1 MILFLGKEEYHY
13 NKKITQKQSIILK
26 LKNNTMNSLSRNT
39 TSTNTYTERIVQFGE
54 GNFLRAF
61 ANWMFHEMNENAN
74 FDGGVVAVQPIEQG
88 LIKMLNDQDGLY
100 TLYLNGIKDG
110 KAISEHKIIDCIQR
124 GINPY
129 ENHADFMAIAE
140 NPDLRFVISNT
151 TEAGIAYNSEDSL
164 DDAPQKSFPGK
175 LTSLLFKRF
184 QKFDG
189 ASDKGLIIIPCEL
202 IDRNGDNLK
211 RIILQYADDW
221 NLGEG
226 FTNWINNNTTF
237 CNTLVDRIVPGYPRD
252 KMEAITEE
260 LGYKDNLVV
269 EGEQFHL
276 WVIEG
281 PDSIKDEFPSEACGL
296 NVIFTDNMEP
306 YRTRKV
312 RILNGAHTTLVP
324 VGYLYGIDRVR
335 ESLEDGVVGKF
346 LQDALFNNICPTL
359 DLPDEEL
366 SQFSSD
372 VLDRFRNPYL
382 EHELMSIS
390 LNSIS
395 KYKTRVLPSA
405 LEFIK
410 RKNELPS
417 NLLFSLASLIAFY
430 KGDRNGTP
438 IGLKDNQDVL
448 DFFKNSWG
456 ETNDFVQVTNDVL
469 SNTDFWGTDLTE
481 IDGLQ
486 EEVTI
491 HLESIL
497 NLGMKE
503 ALEAFIK

>member
-1 MILFLGKEEYHY
+1 MK
-13 NKKITQKQSIILK
+13 
-26 LKNNTMNSLSRNT
+26 SLNRNT
-39 TSTNTYTERIVQFGE
+39 VTTNTYTERILQFGE

-61 ANWMFHEMNENAN
+61 ANWMIQEMNKKAN
-74 FDGGVVAVQPIEQG
+74 FDAGVVVVQPIDQG

-100 TLYLNGIKDG
+100 TLYLNGIKNG
-110 KAISEHKIIDCIQR
+110 EVISEHEVIDCIQR

-129 ENHADFMAIAE
+129 TNFDKYIENAE

-151 TEAGIAYNSEDSL
+151 TEAGISYNAEDKL
-164 DDAPQKSFPGK
+164 TDKPQKSFPGK
-175 LTSLLFKRF
+175 LTALLYKRF
-184 QKFDG
+184 LTFGG
-189 ASDKGLIIIPCEL
+189 ASDKGLIVIPCEL

-211 RIILQYADDW
+211 RIVLQYAEEWKLED
-221 NLGEG
+221 E
-226 FTNWINNNTTF
+226 FAEWIEEDNIF
-237 CNTLVDRIVPGYPRD
+237 CNTLVDRIVPGYPKD

-276 WVIEG
+276 WVIEA
-281 PDSIKDEFPSEACGL
+281 PATVKEEFPSETCGL

-335 ESLEDGVVGKF
+335 ESLEDEVVGKF
-346 LQDALFNNICPTL
+346 LKDALFNNICPTL
-359 DLPDEEL
+359 DLPEEEL
-366 SQFSSD
+366 SQFSAD

-382 EHELMSIS
+382 QHELMSIS

-395 KYKTRVLPSA
+395 KYKTRVLPSV
-405 LEFIK
+405 LEFVK
-410 RKNELPS
+410 RKNELPK

-430 KGDRNGTP
+430 KGDRNGTA
-438 IGLKDNQDVL
+438 IALKDDQDIL
-448 DFFKNSWG
+448 DFFATTWNS
-456 ETNDFVQVTNDVL
+456 NNFVEVAEAVL
-469 SNTDFWGTDLTE
+469 SNTKFWGTDLTE

-486 EEVTI
+486 EEVTM
-491 HLESIL
+491 HLEAIL
-497 NLGMKE
+497 NEGMKT
-503 ALEAFIK
+503 ALEAFIKE